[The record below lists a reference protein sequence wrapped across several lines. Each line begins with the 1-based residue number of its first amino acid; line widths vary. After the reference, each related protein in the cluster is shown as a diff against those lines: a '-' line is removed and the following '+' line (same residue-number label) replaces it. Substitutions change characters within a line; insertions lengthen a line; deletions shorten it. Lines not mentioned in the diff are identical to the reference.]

1 MTMFNRQKL
10 TDRVSESYGDKLNYG
25 ELVAPG
31 LMLMKDGSLLA
42 GWEFNGPDLESASSY
57 ELNSLAAQINT
68 AFLHLGDGWMLHH
81 TVMRFPALSYPG
93 SGAFPE
99 PTTMLF
105 DIERKQQY
113 EKAGALFE
121 NISSLVL
128 TYKAPDPSG
137 NIANRLFIEGQIEE
151 SKELNR
157 IQALFCAKFEQVEA
171 TLSSVLRMKR
181 MNDAELLT
189 TLHSSATG
197 LDQELLVPEQ
207 PMDLS
212 YYIGS
217 QDLVTGFYP
226 QVGDKHFAIVGV
238 TGYPAQGMPEALASI
253 TRLPLPFR
261 LSSRFIFCDPYT
273 AEKKIDRKRAYWEQK
288 RMRISDIF
296 ARSLKLDDSGHID
309 QHADLMMHDSLEAQA
324 EAASGHVRY
333 GHFTLTVTLPGSE
346 RQEVIANAT
355 EVRKEL
361 QNRGLNARIE
371 TFNAIEA
378 FLGSLPGHGYYD
390 VRKPILHTMNVA
402 HLAPFS
408 TIWAGDEQHPSPM
421 YPPGSPALMYCAS
434 SARTPFRFNTFTDD
448 VGSAIVIGPTGSGK
462 TVLLNAMALQDFRY
476 PDMQVFYFDKDYGA
490 YLVAKATGGM
500 HYDLLGETKASEKN
514 RLSLYP
520 LGRIKDIQEQNWAV
534 DWVEMLFAQQGLS
547 ITPEQRTYITEAVSR
562 LAQSESR
569 TLTELLI
576 PQDKELQTALK
587 YYQLG
592 GASGGI
598 LDGNVDALSDS
609 RFQVFEQS
617 QLLKKGDKLIV
628 PTLSYIFHQ
637 IELRMDGRP
646 TKIYIDE
653 AWVNLMNALSL
664 EQVEDWLRTIRKKNG
679 ALVLATQSLLEITNS
694 SIRDLILESCPTKI
708 FLPNPEALNPST
720 GKQYESIGLT
730 DRQIELIATAVRK
743 RDYYFMS
750 SQGQRMFSLDL
761 GPLALS
767 FVGVNGKKNRHRVDE
782 LINTHGSNWP
792 EAWLR
797 EQKLEDFANT
807 WKEIKNELCPEN
819 KSIDPF
825 SLDILNIATERNGK
839 STSTSNR
846 WGQPSRKHSNLSKK
860 RSDAKNNDR
869 QHQEKQRAMGNGIAP
884 A

>member
-1 MTMFNRQKL
+1 MLSQLKL
-10 TDRVSESYGDKLNYG
+10 TDRISESYGDKLNYG
-25 ELVAPG
+25 ELIAPG
-31 LMLMKDGSLLA
+31 LMLMKDGALLA

-57 ELNSLAAQINT
+57 ELNSLAAQINS

-81 TVMRFPALSYPG
+81 NIMRFPALSYPG
-93 SGAFPE
+93 SGAFPD
-99 PTTMLF
+99 PTTLLF
-105 DIERKQQY
+105 DLERKQQY

-121 NISSLVL
+121 NVSSLIL

-137 NIANRLFIEGQIEE
+137 NIANNIFIEGQIEE
-151 SKELNR
+151 SRELNR
-157 IQALFCAKFEQVEA
+157 IQALFFSKYEQVEA
-171 TLSSVLRMKR
+171 TLCSVLRMKR
-181 MNDAELLT
+181 MQDAELLN
-189 TLHSSATG
+189 TLHAYATG
-197 LDQELLVPEQ
+197 LDHPVLVPD
-207 PMDLS
+207 PPTDLS
-212 YYIGS
+212 YYIAS
-217 QDLVTGFYP
+217 QDLITGFYP
-226 QVGDKHFAIVGV
+226 RVGDTHFAIVGI
-238 TGYPAQGMPEALASI
+238 TGYPANGFPELLASI

-261 LSSRFIFCDPYT
+261 LSSRFIFCDSYT

-296 ARSLKLDDSGHID
+296 ARSLKLDESGHLD
-309 QHADLMMHDSLEAQA
+309 QHADLMMRDALEAQA

-333 GHFTLTVTLPGSE
+333 GHYTLTVTLSGTNRSD
-346 RQEVIANAT
+346 VIANAS

-361 QNRGLNARIE
+361 QNKGLNARIE

-378 FLGSLPGHGYYD
+378 LLGSLPGHGYYD

-408 TIWAGDEQHPSPM
+408 TVWAGDEQHPSPM
-421 YPPGSPALMYCAS
+421 YPANSPALMYCVANG
-434 SARTPFRFNTFTDD
+434 RTPFRFNTFADD

-462 TVLLNAMALQDFRY
+462 TVLLNTMALQDFRY

-490 YLVAKATGGM
+490 YVVAKAAGGA
-500 HYDLLGETKASEKN
+500 HYDLLGESKSETT

-520 LGRIKDIQEQNWAV
+520 FAKINSLSEQTWAA
-534 DWVEMLFAQQGLS
+534 DWVEMLFIQQGLS
-547 ITPEQRTYITEAVSR
+547 ITPEQRNYIIEAVVR
-562 LAQSESR
+562 LSESESR

-598 LDGNVDALSDS
+598 LDGNIDS
-609 RFQVFEQS
+609 LRDNRFQVFEQS
-617 QLLKKGDKLIV
+617 HLLKKGDKLVI

-637 IELRMDGRP
+637 IEQRMDGRP

-694 SIRDLILESCPTKI
+694 TIRDLILESCPTKI

-720 GKQYESIGLT
+720 RKQYESVGLT
-730 DRQIELIATAVRK
+730 DRQIELIATAIRK
-743 RDYYFMS
+743 RDYYFVS
-750 SQGQRMFSLDL
+750 SLGQRMFSLDL

-767 FVGVNGKKNRHRVDE
+767 LVGVNGKRNRHRVDE
-782 LINTHGSNWP
+782 LCTSHGSNWP
-792 EAWLR
+792 EAWFR
-797 EQKLEDFANT
+797 EHKLDDFANT
-807 WKEIKNELCPEN
+807 WRRIKNEQYPEIPT
-819 KSIDPF
+819 IDPF
-825 SLDILNIATERNGK
+825 ALDVLNTPNNSNG
-839 STSTSNR
+839 TGRSNR
-846 WGQPSRKHSNLSKK
+846 PSKSRRKHSNLSKK
-860 RSDAKNNDR
+860 RSDAEDHDR
-869 QHQEKQRAMGNGIAP
+869 EHSERPRAVGNGAAP